1 MGGFGLRDERRWAE
15 LGSPWSVEGVGMSP
29 WPLAGSWRA
38 AASSYSGRADR
49 VRQVMLGRLPRAR

>member
-1 MGGFGLRDERRWAE
+1 MRDERRWAE